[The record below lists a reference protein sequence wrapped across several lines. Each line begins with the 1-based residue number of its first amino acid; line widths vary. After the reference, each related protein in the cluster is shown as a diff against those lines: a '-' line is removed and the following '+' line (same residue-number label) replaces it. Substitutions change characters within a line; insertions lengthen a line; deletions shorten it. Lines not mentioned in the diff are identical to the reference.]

1 MKVNPE
7 TDSANSSVNG
17 SRQFHAMGM
26 LILLCVIWGMTF
38 PATRTGLMTT
48 DPAHFLAL
56 RFGLAVIIVTPFML
70 IRSRRRSGNANDGRS
85 TNRGTFLLGCWVGL
99 FLLIGY
105 LFQNYG
111 LSHTTASRS
120 GFFTGLLVLIVPLL
134 ALLFRTSRM
143 RTASWLGIP
152 IAVGGIYLM
161 ADPEIGG
168 MNIGDWLTI
177 ACAFAFALQMIVL
190 ETVARKG
197 GDVWMLTYAQ
207 MVVVGA
213 GASIWSL
220 VEGNALVIESRGWL
234 ALGYTAMF
242 GSIIATWLQTR
253 FQPEVP
259 AGNAAI
265 VFTLEPVFAAIVAW
279 LLLSEGWTMRGLMG
293 AALILV
299 AMGVSRI
306 GGLKAQRMKNI

>member
-1 MKVNPE
+1 
-7 TDSANSSVNG
+7 
-17 SRQFHAMGM
+17 
-26 LILLCVIWGMTF
+26 MTF

-70 IRSRRRSGNANDGRS
+70 IRSRRRSDNEKDRRS
-85 TNRGTFLLGCWVGL
+85 KSRGTFLYGCWVGIFL
-99 FLLIGY
+99 FIGY
-105 LFQNYG
+105 ILQNYG

-143 RTASWLGIP
+143 RTAAWFGIP

-190 ETVARKG
+190 ETVSRKG

-207 MVVVGA
+207 IVVVCV

-220 VEGNALVIESRGWL
+220 IEGNPTGDCAEGL
-234 ALGYTAMF
+234 AGARLYGDIRQRDRHLDADTLSTDSSCRTRRDCVYT
-242 GSIIATWLQTR
+242 
-253 FQPEVP
+253 
-259 AGNAAI
+259 
-265 VFTLEPVFAAIVAW
+265 
-279 LLLSEGWTMRGLMG
+279 
-293 AALILV
+293 
-299 AMGVSRI
+299 
-306 GGLKAQRMKNI
+306 